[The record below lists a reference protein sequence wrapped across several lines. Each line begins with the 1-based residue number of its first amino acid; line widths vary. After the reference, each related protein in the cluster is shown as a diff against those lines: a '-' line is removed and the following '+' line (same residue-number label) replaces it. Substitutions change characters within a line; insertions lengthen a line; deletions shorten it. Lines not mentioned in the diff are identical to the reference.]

1 MLITARSV
9 FAGVA
14 ELLLSLASLI
24 TTSNHWYTTSTATS
38 SSASASRCANQADS
52 GETGLHLLAI
62 HSAASHGQ
70 QMI

>member
-14 ELLLSLASLI
+14 ELLLSLPSLI
-24 TTSNHWYTTSTATS
+24 TTSNHWYTTSTA
-38 SSASASRCANQADS
+38 SASRCANQADS
-52 GETGLHLLAI
+52 SKTGLHLLAI
-62 HSAASHGQ
+62 HAAASHGQ